1 MKEFNQGGRRGTC
14 EITQSIV
21 FSFDKI
27 SENAFC
33 YLCNMF
39 KELQLER
46 ADEYIFCFYPET
58 KEDSEFIDENFLKYA
73 NTQFDG
79 KKVYA
84 IKLDNRTLSPVDTK

>member
-79 KKVYA
+79 KKCMQ
-84 IKLDNRTLSPVDTK
+84 